1 MKVYIS
7 EHLDKIIEGFNT
19 IPIVYGS
26 VDLGSIPNN
35 GASVI
40 VAIDALDS
48 IKQENIADFIRGMAS
63 KMRINAVIH
72 LGGLD
77 AYALSKDL
85 IGGKIDIEDYNKS
98 ITGKLGVYSSRYICD
113 LIQSQNLTINSVTF
127 RGNNYEI
134 SATRIINQN

>member
-7 EHLDKIIEGFNT
+7 EHLDKVIEGFSA

-48 IKQENIADFIRGMAS
+48 IKQENIGDFIHGMAT
-63 KMRINAVIH
+63 KMRINSVIH

-77 AYALSKDL
+77 AYAISKDL
-85 IGGKIDIEDYNKS
+85 VGGKISIEDYNNS
-98 ITGKLGVYSSRYICD
+98 ISGKLGIYSARYICD
-113 LIQSQNLTINSVTF
+113 LVQAQNLTINSVTF